1 MDKFTWRGTIEFS
14 GTAEEFNRL
23 SAVLKRHQI
32 GVTISELDKRRTTRE
47 LGGAPSAINKLLLE
61 QFLQELVAGQPRL
74 SLKFN
79 WDFPG
84 GMRTPH
90 LHLADGVVLLD
101 RERFKAYVG
110 ALAGALAEQ
119 RVDLGGDYIDVVAVL
134 NPIATLP
141 GPLP

>member
-14 GTAEEFNRL
+14 GTAEEFNKL
-23 SAVLKRHQI
+23 SAVLKRHQV
-32 GVTISELDKRRTTRE
+32 GVTIPELDKRRTTRE
-47 LGGAPSAINKLLLE
+47 LGGAPSAINKLLPQ
-61 QFLQELVAGQPRL
+61 QFLEELVARQPRL
-74 SLKFN
+74 SLNFN

-101 RERFKAYVG
+101 RERFKAYVS
-110 ALAGALAEQ
+110 ALAGALVEQ
-119 RVDLGGDYIDVVAVL
+119 HVDLGGDYIDVMGCV

-141 GPLP
+141 VPLP